1 VILDREQR
9 AQFRAKLQLQR
20 RPGRLTLACVAI
32 GKAMLDLVGRDGRLD
47 PSIGHLAALV
57 GVAPSTVTRGLARL
71 RACGFLDWARR
82 LIRCADT
89 GWRAAQD
96 TNAYWLMVPACDA
109 HFAALVLQGLKVR
122 DARGAREK
130 QEAADQPTL
139 PLPQPT
145 TAELT
150 AARAALEARAR
161 FVETRLASRWV
172 GEETTGIAIRT
183 SVFLD
188 IVGGARTDINQL
200 CTVWRICA
208 ARHTATY
215 RAHASKGCWRETAL
229 GALSL
234 PEGSRPGLALCC

>member
-32 GKAMLDLVGRDGRLD
+32 GRAMLDLVGRDGRLD

-122 DARGAREK
+122 DTRARAEREAAER
-130 QEAADQPTL
+130 EAADQPTL

-172 GEETTGIAIRT
+172 GKK
-183 SVFLD
+183 
-188 IVGGARTDINQL
+188 Q
-200 CTVWRICA
+200 
-208 ARHTATY
+208 
-215 RAHASKGCWRETAL
+215 
-229 GALSL
+229 
-234 PEGSRPGLALCC
+234 PG